1 MGFSRQRADSK
12 EVSILL
18 LESWPPAAT
27 AKLKMDDP
35 KHSEMTD

>member
-1 MGFSRQRADSK
+1 MGLSRQRADSE

-27 AKLKMDDP
+27 PKLKMDDP
-35 KHSEMTD
+35 KHSGMTD